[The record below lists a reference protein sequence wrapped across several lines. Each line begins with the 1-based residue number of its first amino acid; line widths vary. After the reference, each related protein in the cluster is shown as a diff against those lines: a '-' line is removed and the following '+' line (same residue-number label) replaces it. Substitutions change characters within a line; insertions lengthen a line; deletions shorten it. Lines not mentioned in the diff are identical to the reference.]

1 MLGGRASLARGS
13 CLWVRSARN
22 PNPLAV
28 TTPLPPIPI
37 RTLTLCGGDGFFLMG
52 GKTETRPPESHVFDS
67 QKTPI
72 FTMLGLG
79 SPLPWG
85 PTLAS
90 VPRDSPSKKLT
101 APHGVDR
108 LFFCLTE
115 RGNSHRP
122 KGWTVAGLKEGRGSV
137 PPYGSQAALL
147 HWGTYPPSKQ
157 AGRLTRARLHGSRD
171 PRQPPTGS
179 RVGGTDRPPHQKV
192 SKVLPSIAAD
202 WAAAVDTSGVL
213 RVGWAPRPSRSA
225 TGTSEAETLCR
236 ACAEHSGSGGPL
248 GPIFYGRAWVPTPQ
262 ADGMSMGVHGICC
275 SHVPPE
281 VII

>member
-1 MLGGRASLARGS
+1 MSKYIIAVACYGPPCGHAPLGRRTREGPRAIPREGVNKYIYIYIYMTRRARGP
-13 CLWVRSARN
+13 CLPRARVMVWVRSARN

-28 TTPLPPIPI
+28 TTLSPHPYSHINSV
-37 RTLTLCGGDGFFLMG
+37 RWGWFFLMG

-122 KGWTVAGLKEGRGSV
+122 QWGGR
-137 PPYGSQAALL
+137 
-147 HWGTYPPSKQ
+147 W
-157 AGRLTRARLHGSRD
+157 RD
-171 PRQPPTGS
+171 R
-179 RVGGTDRPPHQKV
+179 
-192 SKVLPSIAAD
+192 
-202 WAAAVDTSGVL
+202 
-213 RVGWAPRPSRSA
+213 
-225 TGTSEAETLCR
+225 
-236 ACAEHSGSGGPL
+236 
-248 GPIFYGRAWVPTPQ
+248 FYGPKLPASLGYLPLQ
-262 ADGMSMGVHGICC
+262 
-275 SHVPPE
+275 
-281 VII
+281 

>member
-1 MLGGRASLARGS
+1 
-13 CLWVRSARN
+13 
-22 PNPLAV
+22 
-28 TTPLPPIPI
+28 
-37 RTLTLCGGDGFFLMG
+37 MG

-122 KGWTVAGLKEGRGSV
+122 QWGGR
-137 PPYGSQAALL
+137 
-147 HWGTYPPSKQ
+147 W
-157 AGRLTRARLHGSRD
+157 RD
-171 PRQPPTGS
+171 R
-179 RVGGTDRPPHQKV
+179 
-192 SKVLPSIAAD
+192 
-202 WAAAVDTSGVL
+202 
-213 RVGWAPRPSRSA
+213 
-225 TGTSEAETLCR
+225 
-236 ACAEHSGSGGPL
+236 
-248 GPIFYGRAWVPTPQ
+248 FYGPKLPASLGYLPLQ
-262 ADGMSMGVHGICC
+262 
-275 SHVPPE
+275 
-281 VII
+281 

>member
-213 RVGWAPRPSRSA
+213 RVGWAPVR
-225 TGTSEAETLCR
+225 LVV
-236 ACAEHSGSGGPL
+236 PL
-248 GPIFYGRAWVPTPQ
+248 GQATQKPSAELVPSTQGAVGPSGPSFMGGRGSPRHKQMA
-262 ADGMSMGVHGICC
+262 
-275 SHVPPE
+275 
-281 VII
+281 

>member
-1 MLGGRASLARGS
+1 MGPICKESEPPCSDDPFPPSLFAH
-13 CLWVRSARN
+13 CLC
-22 PNPLAV
+22 AV
-28 TTPLPPIPI
+28 
-37 RTLTLCGGDGFFLMG
+37 GMGFFLKMG

-122 KGWTVAGLKEGRGSV
+122 QWGGR
-137 PPYGSQAALL
+137 
-147 HWGTYPPSKQ
+147 W
-157 AGRLTRARLHGSRD
+157 RD
-171 PRQPPTGS
+171 R
-179 RVGGTDRPPHQKV
+179 
-192 SKVLPSIAAD
+192 
-202 WAAAVDTSGVL
+202 
-213 RVGWAPRPSRSA
+213 
-225 TGTSEAETLCR
+225 
-236 ACAEHSGSGGPL
+236 
-248 GPIFYGRAWVPTPQ
+248 FYGPKLPASLGYLPLQ
-262 ADGMSMGVHGICC
+262 
-275 SHVPPE
+275 
-281 VII
+281 